1 MKITKTK
8 LKQIIKEELQAVLT
22 ESPYN
27 DQISQA
33 FQDRAARSRDR
44 FLGPSV
50 GEKIVS
56 AFKVT
61 PTGQRH
67 LNHLKELES
76 MIGDALRDN
85 DPERAKNLHRQLKT
99 DKVMGQIKRIPALK
113 YLIKRLPVVGGL
125 SIVAGGVFTIAFQQF
140 AKAKTPEDYD
150 KATAELVK
158 ALKSQEG
165 QDAITGLSGL
175 GGAAQVVRDVLDHF
189 TDPHKGKRV
198 NPDGKAM
205 TMAQRKAALRK
216 AAGLE

>member
-1 MKITKTK
+1 MKITKSK
-8 LKQIIKEELQAVLT
+8 LKQIIKEELQAVLA

-33 FQDRAARSRDR
+33 FQDKAAKSQDR
-44 FLGPSV
+44 FLGRSV

-56 AFKVT
+56 SFKVT

-85 DPERAKNLHRQLKT
+85 DRERAKNLHRQLKT

-113 YLIKRLPVVGGL
+113 YLIKRLPIIGGL
-125 SIVAGGVFTIAFQQF
+125 SIIAGGVFTIAFERF
-140 AKAKTPEDYD
+140 ARAKTPEDYD
-150 KATAELVK
+150 KATEELVK
-158 ALKSQEG
+158 AFKSQEG
-165 QDAITGLSGL
+165 QDAITGLSGI
-175 GGAAQVVRDVLDHF
+175 GSIAQVVRDVLDYF
-189 TDPHKGKRV
+189 ADPHKGKRV
-198 NPDGKAM
+198 NPSGKAM

-216 AAGLE
+216 SAGLE